1 MVIVF
6 DLMVDFMRQNLKKSL
21 PAELYMCVAS
31 ISLCAPDAL
40 EGKR

>member
-1 MVIVF
+1 MIVF

-21 PAELYMCVAS
+21 PAELYMCGAS
-31 ISLCAPDAL
+31 FSLRTLTPP